1 MLSGP
6 SPLPLSSPLNT
17 AIAAACDRKSALPDL
32 VERWSNSSVR
42 PQDRKGGN
50 TENVF
55 NLGCLSYESP
65 QLKDLN
71 TILTTGKFPDADSYI
86 RNVSNP
92 VFFDTPPTNSCRLES
107 ILRSAAKSFK
117 NTPSIIRKRSCQT
130 TRQTSNHNES
140 DGVPSNAKQLSLSPT
155 KSPKLETTALIKSVE
170 KRLKYAFDE
179 IVQDSSS
186 NITRTSAAGHS
197 SSTNST

>member
-6 SPLPLSSPLNT
+6 SPLPLSNPLN
-17 AIAAACDRKSALPDL
+17 SALPGL
-32 VERWSNSSVR
+32 VQRLSNSSVR
-42 PQDRKGGN
+42 PQDRNGGN

-55 NLGCLSYESP
+55 SLGCLSYVPP
-65 QLKDLN
+65 QSKDLN
-71 TILTTGKFPDADSYI
+71 IFLTTGKFPDTDSYI
-86 RNVSNP
+86 RKVSSP
-92 VFFDTPPTNSCRLES
+92 VFFDAPPINSCCPES

-130 TRQTSNHNES
+130 TRQTSNNNIS
-140 DGVPSNAKQLSLSPT
+140 DGVPSNAQQLFPSPP
-155 KSPKLETTALIKSVE
+155 KSPKLESTAVIKSVE

-186 NITRTSAAGHS
+186 NITRTSAAVHS